1 MRPAQIV
8 RRAADYLERHAVDAP
23 IPTAE
28 RLLAHVLGTDR
39 TGLYSRA
46 RDLDADETRA
56 FGRALC
62 RRCAGEPTQ
71 HLVGRA
77 AFRRLTLIVRPGVFV
92 PRPET
97 EIVVEAALDAVR
109 DRRDPVVVDVGTGTG
124 AIALSMKLERPDS
137 TVVAVDRSAEAVAL
151 ARDNARSAGLEVD
164 VRLGDLLA
172 DIDPVATGPL
182 DLVVSNPPY
191 VDADRYEALP
201 ADVRADPWDSLVGG
215 PPVYAAL
222 FEQSSARLGPGG
234 ITVVEIGEDRGD
246 DVRGLAL
253 DAGARDVDVR
263 PDLNGR
269 DRVVVA
275 TWP

>member
-1 MRPAQIV
+1 MRPAQVV
-8 RRAADYLERHAVDAP
+8 RRGADYLERHAVDAP

-28 RLLAHVLGTDR
+28 LLLADVLGTDR
-39 TGLYSRA
+39 TGLYSSA
-46 RDLDADETRA
+46 QDLKADEARA

-62 RRCAGEPTQ
+62 RRCSGVPTQ
-71 HLVGRA
+71 HLLGRA

-97 EIVVEAALDAVR
+97 ESVVEAALDAVR

-124 AIALSMKLERPDS
+124 AIARSMKLERPDS
-137 TVVAVDRSAEAVAL
+137 TVVAVDRSVEAVAL
-151 ARDNARSAGLEVD
+151 ARDNARSAGLDVD

-172 DIDPVATGPL
+172 DLDPSATGPF

-191 VDADRYEALP
+191 VEADRYEALP
-201 ADVRADPWDSLVGG
+201 ADVRADPWDALMGG

-222 FEQSSARLGPGG
+222 FEQASTRLGPGG
-234 ITVVEIGEDRGD
+234 VTVVEIGEDRGD

>member
-1 MRPAQIV
+1 MRPAQVV

-46 RDLDADETRA
+46 RALDPAEARA

-62 RRCAGEPTQ
+62 RRCSGVPTQ
-71 HLVGRA
+71 HLLGRA
-77 AFRRLTLIVRPGVFV
+77 AFRRLSLIVRPGVFV

-151 ARDNARSAGLEVD
+151 ARDNARSAGLDVD

-172 DIDPVATGPL
+172 DLDPAATGPL

-191 VDADRYEALP
+191 VDVNHYATLP
-201 ADVRADPWDSLVGG
+201 ADVRADPWDALVGG

-222 FEQSSARLGPGG
+222 FEQASARLGSGG
-234 ITVVEIGEDRGD
+234 FTVVEIGEDRGD

-253 DAGARDVDVR
+253 DAGARHVEVR

-269 DRVVVA
+269 DRVVLA
-275 TWP
+275 AWP

>member
-1 MRPAQIV
+1 MRPAQVV

-39 TGLYSRA
+39 TGLYSSARA
-46 RDLDADETRA
+46 LDPVEARA

-62 RRCAGEPTQ
+62 RRCSGVPTQ
-71 HLVGRA
+71 HLLGRA
-77 AFRRLTLIVRPGVFV
+77 EFRRLSLIVRPGVFV

-151 ARDNARSAGLEVD
+151 ARDNARAAGLDVD

-172 DIDPVATGPL
+172 DLDPVATGPL

-191 VDADRYEALP
+191 VDVNHYRTLP
-201 ADVRADPWDSLVGG
+201 ADVRADPWDALVGG
-215 PPVYAAL
+215 PNVYAAL
-222 FEQSSARLGPGG
+222 FEQASVRLGPGG
-234 ITVVEIGEDRGD
+234 FTVVEIGEDRGD
-246 DVRGLAL
+246 EVRGLAL
-253 DAGARDVDVR
+253 DAGARDVEVR

-275 TWP
+275 AWP